1 MMAIATVINTNIN
14 ESMRLK
20 VARHNGWV
28 LSNKGCHY
36 LRLRLPCQ
44 GTIPFAH
51 FAIKAMKV
59 LSFMASEDG
68 NVKWFGYARDNVLFE
83 EDKVDDLLEFLQ
95 SLSDQKIVAVV
106 SGNPVATASV
116 NLSSLNAKLD
126 DLCKHCRI
134 WNRFGIKFWT
144 DGALM
149 LVRREYF
156 ENYLPLWEWCIEK
169 LRGYSYDPLTDAFI
183 VSVHHYFFFRDKR
196 IDGAQV
202 ATLPEGL
209 LTSDLTRDLF
219 ADVAKRVASE
229 PKEVTKS
236 EV

>member
-1 MMAIATVINTNIN
+1 MIAVATVINSNIN
-14 ESMRLK
+14 EGMRVK

-59 LSFMASEDG
+59 LYFMAAEDD
-68 NVKWFGYARDNVLFE
+68 NVKWFGYVRDNVLFE
-83 EDKVDDLLEFLQ
+83 EDELNDLLGFLQ
-95 SLSDQKIVAVV
+95 SLSDQKVIAAV
-106 SGNPVATASV
+106 SGNPVATESV
-116 NLSSLNAKLD
+116 DLASLNARLD
-126 DLCKHCRI
+126 ELCKHCRI
-134 WNRFGIKFWT
+134 WNRFGVKFWT

-156 ENYLPLWEWCIEK
+156 ERYLPLWEWCIEK
-169 LRGYSYDPLTDAFI
+169 LKGYSYDPLTDAFI

-202 ATLPEGL
+202 AALPEGL
-209 LTSDLTRDLF
+209 LAFNLTRDLF

-229 PKEVTKS
+229 RKEVTGS